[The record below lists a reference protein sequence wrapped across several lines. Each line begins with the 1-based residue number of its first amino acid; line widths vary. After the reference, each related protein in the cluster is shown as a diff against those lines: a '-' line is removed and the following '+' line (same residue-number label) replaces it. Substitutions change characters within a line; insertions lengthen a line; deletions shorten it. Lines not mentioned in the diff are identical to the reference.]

1 MKKFT
6 QTIKDVIIIGLLF
19 FGVFTATFFLTLFL
33 IVLVMEDPSTIP
45 DIAALAVF
53 LLPFSLS
60 VGICIKVQEK
70 RREKR
75 KIAVLIQKTN
85 AEPVLEPVLPHRPT
99 AQETAPAPAPK
110 EVPTAGTVDPA
121 IGFCSSCGAR
131 ISRSA
136 AYCPECGASTNFKTV
151 PVQQIAPSVNHRPQV
166 NTSHTGIRT
175 CSRCQSTQIQYQTV
189 TESRPTGCMTVLWYI
204 FLCLTI
210 FGLLI
215 VIPLMLRKKTNTI
228 TYAVCQNCGRRWK
241 V

>member
-45 DIAALAVF
+45 DTAALAAF

-75 KIAVLIQKTN
+75 KIAVLIQKAN
-85 AEPVLEPVLPHRPT
+85 AEPVLEPVLPHRHIV
-99 AQETAPAPAPK
+99 QETVPAPR
-110 EVPTAGTVDPA
+110 EVPTPETVDPA
-121 IGFCSSCGAR
+121 MGFCSSCGSR
-131 ISRSA
+131 IFRSA
-136 AYCPECGASTNFKTV
+136 AYCPECGASTNFKTA
-151 PVQQIAPSVNHRPQV
+151 PVRQAAPSVNHRPQV
-166 NTSHTGIRT
+166 DTSHTSIRT